1 MRVTRPPALWL
12 NDPNI
17 RTLQE
22 ACKRY
27 RREAHTPPHSEAAW
41 DIFKDARNSLKKL
54 IGKAK
59 RGFMTNALSS
69 KRPKEVWKTIHRIL
83 HPSQQP
89 ITVYPDNKHFTSAAE
104 RVDASV
110 AVDKE
115 ELHRRINALA
125 QDTDTSFRL
134 KSVTYHEVIRES
146 KALRSDCSTGPD
158 NIPTKFIKLV
168 PDHLASPL
176 THILNTCISKL
187 DFPTL
192 WKVARISPIPKVGEP
207 QANDDFR
214 PVFILP
220 VLSKVYE
227 RLS

>member
-1 MRVTRPPALWL
+1 
-12 NDPNI
+12 
-17 RTLQE
+17 
-22 ACKRY
+22 
-27 RREAHTPPHSEAAW
+27 
-41 DIFKDARNSLKKL
+41 
-54 IGKAK
+54 
-59 RGFMTNALSS
+59 MTNALSY
-69 KRPKEVWKTIHRIL
+69 KRPNEVWKTIHRIL

-89 ITVYPDNKHFTSAAE
+89 ITVYPDKKHFTSAAE

-125 QDTDTSFRL
+125 QDPDTSFRL

-158 NIPTKFIKLV
+158 NIPTKFVKLV
-168 PDHLASPL
+168 SDHLASPL

-214 PVFILP
+214 PIFIWR

>member
-1 MRVTRPPALWL
+1 M
-12 NDPNI
+12 
-17 RTLQE
+17 
-22 ACKRY
+22 
-27 RREAHTPPHSEAAW
+27 
-41 DIFKDARNSLKKL
+41 
-54 IGKAK
+54 
-59 RGFMTNALSS
+59 
-69 KRPKEVWKTIHRIL
+69 
-83 HPSQQP
+83 
-89 ITVYPDNKHFTSAAE
+89 
-104 RVDASV
+104 
-110 AVDKE
+110 AVEKE

-125 QDTDTSFRL
+125 QDPDTSFRL
-134 KSVTYHEVIRES
+134 KSVTLYEVIRKG
-146 KALRSDCSTGPD
+146 KALRSNCSTGPD

-168 PDHLASPL
+168 LDHLASQL

-214 PVFILP
+214 PVFISP